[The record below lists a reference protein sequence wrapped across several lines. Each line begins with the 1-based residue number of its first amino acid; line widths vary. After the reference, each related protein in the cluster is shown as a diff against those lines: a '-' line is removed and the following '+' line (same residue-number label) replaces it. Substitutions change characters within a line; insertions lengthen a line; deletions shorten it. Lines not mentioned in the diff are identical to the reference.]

1 MAETLEKEPIA
12 KAPDKEADYDNE
24 LLAPGRRSGRVLGI
38 VVSLLALVV
47 MSAATGYMWPR
58 IRSAIPI
65 LNVVLPNPIKPPET
79 FPRKTASVPVPAA
92 SVPVPAPAPILAAA
106 AVVAPAPAVSAALED
121 IQSAQKQH
129 SEALVAVLRRQTAT
143 LNQGTTTSE
152 SLKQGFA
159 AQQTELKR
167 ISGQLASLAARLDS
181 LQNDPPPL
189 TTSSI
194 PKPTDRARLVATSR
208 KKTSAPPK
216 LAGPPAMSRPV
227 EPSAL
232 PKPVGPVSVG
242 GAPLSP
248 SPAPGSG
255 AG

>member
-1 MAETLEKEPIA
+1 MAKTLEKEPIA
-12 KAPDKEADYDNE
+12 EAPNKDAECDHE
-24 LLAPGRRSGRVLGI
+24 PVAPNRRSFRVLGI

-58 IRSAIPI
+58 LRIAVPI
-65 LNVVLPNPIKPPET
+65 FNVALPNPIKSAEP
-79 FPRKTASVPVPAA
+79 FPRKMVSVPI
-92 SVPVPAPAPILAAA
+92 PAPAPILAAA

-167 ISGQLASLAARLDS
+167 ISSQLATLAARVDS
-181 LQNDPPPL
+181 LQNDMPPL

-194 PKPTDRARLVATSR
+194 PKPNDRARLVATSR
-208 KKTSAPPK
+208 KKIPAPPK
-216 LAGPPAMSRPV
+216 LAGPPALSKPV